1 MACDVTCRNV
11 PSVVEDY
18 ASSFGDSDNTTACS
32 STCRFYL
39 LDYLERCLPAI
50 FVDFR
55 DAYSL
60 LCGISDMP
68 IINNSCQLD
77 TNITDC
83 ISSLEDST
91 SATSGGD
98 IAMVVIAVVVIAVV
112 VIA

>member
-1 MACDVTCRNV
+1 M
-11 PSVVEDY
+11 
-18 ASSFGDSDNTTACS
+18 
-32 STCRFYL
+32 
-39 LDYLERCLPAI
+39 
-50 FVDFR
+50 DFR

-68 IINNSCQLD
+68 IINDSCQLD

-83 ISSLEDST
+83 ISSLEDS
-91 SATSGGD
+91 SGGD